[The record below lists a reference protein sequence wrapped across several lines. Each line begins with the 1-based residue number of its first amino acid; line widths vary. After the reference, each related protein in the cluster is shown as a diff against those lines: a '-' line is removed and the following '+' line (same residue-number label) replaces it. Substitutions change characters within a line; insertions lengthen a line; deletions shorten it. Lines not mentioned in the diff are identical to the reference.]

1 MNRRESILLA
11 VKVLL
16 QKGYEWLACDADGTI
31 VAYEIKPFK
40 MTEDEWWNYDSAE
53 PKFLTLDNAH
63 DINFVKWE
71 DEEPTNIAE
80 WIKKEEEEMNIVTR
94 EARFASVDL
103 VLDSGYLWLAR
114 DLNGSIAA
122 YSHKPFKLDDEVW
135 YMEIGESKV
144 MWMWVDDGD
153 LYNFVKWEDDEP
165 VNIREWLEKE
175 EEELKLYYVGNG
187 GLLTPKEVELDRDN
201 KKESPFLRFPHLTS
215 NMMETEA
222 ANPTAS
228 DEVDVV
234 VPDGA
239 NMIKVNARNSGKSI
253 IIEKLKKIRE
263 ALESKEAKEI
273 AEDQDNRII
282 PDGATIQVSAENSAN
297 SAFYEMAE
305 KFREALDMATDY
317 GYRLSVSI
325 VDDNYTWG
333 YNLPILDFKSMDPE
347 QLTLDEPI
355 PNHAIVCQEL
365 TETYKKKNADYGNSF
380 ANSLD
385 KHGLIAGIIR
395 MDDKMSRLISLN
407 SKKEQQVMDESLRDT
422 LMDLAN
428 YAIMSVMWMD
438 DKSGEESDGGYL
450 SPTES
455 KVVSFLD
462 QDSYLLA
469 AGEAFRAGFSA
480 GIIGES
486 DRDIYA
492 DNQKL
497 DIDKALREGAHPQ
510 AIRDFLGGADYDGD
524 TTNS

>member
-1 MNRRESILLA
+1 MIDRRESRLLA

-103 VLDSGYLWLAR
+103 VLQNGYEWLAR

-135 YMEIGESKV
+135 YMEIGESKD

-153 LYNFVKWEDDEP
+153 LYNFVKWEDEEP
-165 VNIREWLEKE
+165 VNIREWLKE
-175 EEELKLYYVGNG
+175 EEREMKLYSVKDG
-187 GLLTPKEVELDRDN
+187 ELECR
-201 KKESPFLRFPHLTS
+201 
-215 NMMETEA
+215 
-222 ANPTAS
+222 
-228 DEVDVV
+228 EVD

-239 NMIKVNARNSGKSI
+239 NMIKVTAENWGKSAI
-253 IIEKLKKIRE
+253 LEKAKKIRE
-263 ALESKEAKEI
+263 ALEKETKSSPGWELGMKMLGDAIDSKEAKEI

-282 PDGATIQVSAENSAN
+282 PDGATIQVSAENSGN

-325 VDDNYTWG
+325 VNDNHTWG
-333 YNLPILDFKSMDPE
+333 YNLPILDFKSMSPL
-347 QLTLDEPI
+347 QLTLDNVQI
-355 PNHAIVCQEL
+355 HGKICKEL
-365 TETYKKKNADYGNSF
+365 TETYEKKNADYGNSF
-380 ANSLD
+380 ENSLD
-385 KHGLIAGIIR
+385 KHGLIAAIVR

-407 SKKEQQVMDESLRDT
+407 SKNEQQVMDESLRDT

-428 YAIMSVMWMD
+428 YAIMSVMWLD
-438 DKSGEESDGGYL
+438 NKSGEESDGGYL
-450 SPTES
+450 SPTET
-455 KVVSFLD
+455 KVDSLLD
-462 QDSYLLA
+462 SHSDLLA

>member
-1 MNRRESILLA
+1 MKIVKREARLLA

-31 VAYEIKPFK
+31 VAYENKPFK

-63 DINFVKWE
+63 DISFVKWV
-71 DEEPTNIAE
+71 DDEPTNIAE

-103 VLDSGYLWLAR
+103 LLQNGYEWLAR

-135 YMEIGESKV
+135 YNEIGESKE

-153 LYNFVKWEDDEP
+153 LYNFVKWLDDEP

-175 EEELKLYYVGNG
+175 EEEMKLYYVGNG
-187 GLLTPKEVELDRDN
+187 GLLTPKEVELDQDD
-201 KKESPFLRFPHLTS
+201 KKESPSNLNASKMYLNSLTGK
-215 NMMETEA
+215 MQFT
-222 ANPTAS
+222 NPTTGDKLELDQDDCGES
-228 DEVDVV
+228 
-234 VPDGA
+234 
-239 NMIKVNARNSGKSI
+239 IKV
-253 IIEKLKKIRE
+253 
-263 ALESKEAKEI
+263 
-273 AEDQDNRII
+273 
-282 PDGATIQVSAENSAN
+282 PAENSGN

-325 VDDNYTWG
+325 VNDNHTWG
-333 YNLPILDFKSMDPE
+333 YNLPILDFKSMDPI
-347 QLTLDEPI
+347 QLTLDNVQI
-355 PNHAIVCQEL
+355 HGKICQEL

-380 ANSLD
+380 ENSLD
-385 KHGLIAGIIR
+385 KHGLIAGIVR

-407 SKKEQQVMDESLRDT
+407 SKNEQQVMDESMRDT

-428 YAIMSVMWMD
+428 YAIMSVMWLD
-438 DKSGEESDGGYL
+438 GKSGEESDGGYL
-450 SPTES
+450 SPTET
-455 KVVSFLD
+455 KVDSLLD
-462 QDSYLLA
+462 QDSDLLA
-469 AGEAFRAGFSA
+469 LGEAFRAGFSD
-480 GIIGES
+480 GMIGV
-486 DRDIYA
+486 DFGADYDHDIYA